1 MCLHEINV
9 KNRRNLPS
17 HSSPSFVY
25 PSIHIH
31 FSFPSDNIQ
40 IVFGCSKHVFV
51 DKQAVGLSC
60 SVVNGVVVM
69 ERTFAS

>member
-9 KNRRNLPS
+9 KNRNNLPS

-25 PSIHIH
+25 PSIHVH

-40 IVFGCSKHVFV
+40 IVFGCSKHWFV
-51 DKQAVGLSC
+51 DKQEVGLGGSMAD
-60 SVVNGVVVM
+60 GVVVWM
-69 ERTFAS
+69 GK